1 MTMQAIIPMLA
12 YEDGIA
18 ALEWLVKA
26 FGFTER
32 KEMRMIDDNGRLSH
46 GELELDNN
54 MIMLATPTPDYESPA
69 RHRQHCEQ
77 ARKWSQVPW
86 IINGLLV
93 YVSDVDAHYDRAK
106 NAGAV
111 ILSPPEDGF
120 PGRRYRCEDLE
131 GQRWMFMQREQ

>member
-26 FGFTER
+26 FGFRER

-54 MIMLATPTPDYESPA
+54 IIMLATPTPDYESPA

-77 ARKWSQVPW
+77 AQKSSQVSW

-93 YVSDVDAHYDRAK
+93 YVSDVDAHYNRAK

-120 PGRRYRCEDLE
+120 PGKRYRCEDLE